1 MEIQQFTRKPFE
13 VDAVQVSPTNYEAVA
28 AWCKGEAT
36 LTGYKLMGDV
46 YEMGAV
52 LLPKQG
58 PKNNKVYTVLIG
70 QWITRHRGSFRS
82 WGKEDFEKGFVQVLQ
97 PGDPVRSIGTEEF
110 EYPGW
115 EGVVKDVN
123 MVGVDFGARGSVL
136 FQRSLLEKISS
147 VSSEQGVLN
156 NQING
161 MALESFDIIEQMR
174 NNNREAIEALEKKN
188 LESEINPEDQV
199 EDDEIRIGD
208 LVKIK
213 KSPNVIEEYVGQYGH
228 VHAFQNGLVEVEFA
242 TADPDKPEI
251 TPFLLGNLEKLRQ
264 DGEAL
269 NLAEDRLC
277 KGDRVQVIFE
287 DEHAKESSCDFLGKF
302 GTALGEQVEGKELV
316 MIDGKDSPWSFRID
330 HLHRQD
336 EAVITVA
343 EARRQLGMEPTG
355 VVAVDETVLS
365 PEAKAQ
371 FEEMVKANQEEILMP
386 AFAEMALEDH
396 PLLEKVKFFEGGEIV
411 TVDLKGSRWHGI
423 RGIVI
428 SEDDDHKI
436 GVQFGMQVDYFGP
449 DDLRKVLSVDDFA
462 QDDKVRVNKPKH
474 DKHDWIG
481 KVTVVGTGDSANE
494 IEVLFLAGADDAED
508 NSYGLFKPS
517 ELIKL

>member
-97 PGDPVRSIGTEEF
+97 PGDSVRSIGTAEF

-161 MALESFDIIEQMR
+161 MALESFDLIEQMR

-188 LESEINPEDQV
+188 LESGINPEDQV

-213 KSPNVIEEYVGQYGH
+213 KRPHVIEEYVGQCGH
-228 VHAFQNGLVEVEFA
+228 VHAFEDGLVKVEFA
-242 TADPDKPEI
+242 TADPDKPEF
-251 TPFLLGNLEKLRQ
+251 TPFLLEDLEKLRQ
-264 DGEAL
+264 DGEVL
-269 NLAEDRLC
+269 NLAE
-277 KGDRVQVIFE
+277 E
-287 DEHAKESSCDFLGKF
+287 
-302 GTALGEQVEGKELV
+302 T
-316 MIDGKDSPWSFRID
+316 
-330 HLHRQD
+330 
-336 EAVITVA
+336 ITVA

-386 AFAEMALEDH
+386 AFADMALEDH
-396 PLLEKVKFFEGGEIV
+396 PLLEKVKFFESGTIV
-411 TVDLKGSRWHGI
+411 EVDFEGTRWHGH

-462 QDDKVRVNKPKH
+462 QDDKVRVNKPKD